1 MAEADHRAIAEALR
15 QHNRVTDADLSQLT
29 FDEGP
34 HASAGFENCAA
45 LDARFAGGEL
55 PSSAWNRCRFVNS
68 QFSNMNLAGAR
79 FGNCRFF
86 DGERGRGCVFRFCD
100 LRGATFENCDLTLST
115 FFGCEL
121 CDVRFGEC
129 RMSGI
134 TVEKPSF
141 AYSPGK
147 PVRPKRPLRRAGTF
161 DKCNMTNAIIRNADL
176 SSLRIIDCDLSN
188 AELEGTV
195 FRNSSLRG
203 TNLTNASL
211 RLADLS
217 GADLRG
223 ADLSG
228 FDLHDPQNV
237 SGMQVSAGQQ
247 HHLLR
252 SLGIDIHPDED

>member
-1 MAEADHRAIAEALR
+1 MAEADQRAISEALR
-15 QHNRVTDADLSQLT
+15 QHNRVTNAVLSELT
-29 FDEGP
+29 FDEGSY
-34 HASAGFENCAA
+34 ASACFEDCTA

-55 PSSAWNRCRFVNS
+55 PSSAWDRCRFVNC
-68 QFSNMNLAGAR
+68 QFPNMSLAGAR

-86 DGERGRGCVFRFCD
+86 DSQSGRGCIFRFSD

-121 CDVRFGEC
+121 CDVRFGDC
-129 RMSGI
+129 RMSGV
-134 TVEKPSF
+134 TFEKPSF
-141 AYSPGK
+141 AFSPGK
-147 PVRPKRPLRRAGTF
+147 PVRPKKPLRRAGTF
-161 DKCNMTNAIIRNADL
+161 DTCNMTNAIIRNADF
-176 SSLRIIDCDLSN
+176 SSIRIIGCDLSN

-195 FRNSSLRG
+195 FRNSSLRE

-228 FDLHDPQNV
+228 FDLHEPQSV

-252 SLGIDIHPDED
+252 SLGIDVHPDED